1 MSEKLSPQGY
11 RFGRD
16 PRGKHPFWAD
26 EIVDVTATAS
36 VNNDVGT
43 PEVIV
48 TKTRDESQV
57 VNFDFDFRN
66 LKGDQGIQGEKG
78 DEGERGPKGEIG
90 ATPSITMR
98 ATADG
103 VHSENP
109 YVVVEQSGTLDNP
122 IFEFEFYG
130 IEGAQGPQG
139 IQGET
144 GAQGPQGIQGETGP
158 QGEQG
163 PQGIQGETGPQG
175 PQGIQGETGPQG
187 PQGIQG
193 ETGAQGPQGEQGA
206 TGEQGPQGPGKVMT
220 SLFNNFMDVEA
231 DDEFYIGYPGNLA
244 YPTIDDTDITLIN
257 FEFKVRDNNGLLRTV
272 SLDNFGTMEIRFM
285 HVLRYL
291 DDQTGFYGY
300 AMFDLFDCYMT
311 TDLNQDPNQGGFTLR
326 YCGLCFM
333 QVDSNGN
340 LEIWPRNL
348 TPQMISIYDT
358 VLQSNVDYELITAN
372 GAVKFNTSVF
382 GNNGGFTIFRTVNPG
397 E

>member
-36 VNNDVGT
+36 VNNDIGT

-66 LKGDQGIQGEKG
+66 LKGDQGEQGEQG
-78 DEGERGPKGEIG
+78 DEGERGPRGETG
-90 ATPSITMR
+90 LTPSITMN
-98 ATADG
+98 ATTDG
-103 VHSENP
+103 LHSDNP
-109 YVVVEQSGTLDNP
+109 YVVVEKSGTLDNP
-122 IFEFEFYG
+122 NFTLNFYG
-130 IEGAQGPQG
+130 LEGAQGPQG

-144 GAQGPQGIQGETGP
+144 GEQGPQGIQGETGP
-158 QGEQG
+158 EGPQGIQGETGEQG
-163 PQGIQGETGPQG
+163 PQGIQGETGPEGPQG

-193 ETGAQGPQGEQGA
+193 ETG
-206 TGEQGPQGPGKVMT
+206 EQGPQGPGKVMI
-220 SLFNNFMDVEA
+220 SLFNNFMDIEA
-231 DDEFYIGYPGNLA
+231 DDEFYIGYPGNLL
-244 YPTIDDTDITLIN
+244 YPNIDQTDVTLIN
-257 FEFKVRDNNGLLRTV
+257 FDFRVRDNNGLLRTV
-272 SLDNFGTMEIRFM
+272 HLDNFGEIEIRFM

-300 AMFDLFDCYMT
+300 AFFNLFNCYMT
-311 TDLNQDPNQGGFTLR
+311 TDLNQDPNQGGFTLEF
-326 YCGLCFM
+326 CGLCYM

-340 LEIWPRNL
+340 LEIWPHER
-348 TPQMISIYDT
+348 TPQIISIYDT
-358 VLQSNVDYELITAN
+358 VLQGIVNYELITVN

-382 GNNGGFTIFRTVNPG
+382 GDNGGFTIFRTVNPG